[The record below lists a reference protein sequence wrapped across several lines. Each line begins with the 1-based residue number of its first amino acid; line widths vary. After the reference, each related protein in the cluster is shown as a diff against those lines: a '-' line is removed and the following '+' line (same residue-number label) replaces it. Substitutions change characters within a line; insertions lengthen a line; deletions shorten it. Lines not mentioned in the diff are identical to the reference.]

1 MREKALL
8 INEIIKRLPEA
19 SFEVLEFVF
28 YFIIR

>member
-1 MREKALL
+1 MQEKALL
-8 INEIIKRLPEA
+8 IDEIIKRLPEA